1 MKSKHWKSHM
11 CRMFSQNPAWDR
23 RFLCLKKNLDEVAK
37 ILNTK
42 NCPEMKP
49 PRRK

>member
-37 ILNTK
+37 I
-42 NCPEMKP
+42 
-49 PRRK
+49 